1 MLPLSGNINR
11 IQVGAQVRAVDAGWS
26 IAQS

>member
-1 MLPLSGNINR
+1 LFLLAIICNR